1 MITLL
6 VIAIF
11 GVTCNLIVAG
21 FVIANDVYNKGLD
34 YTIGDLLRV
43 LRLSLF
49 PYLFLV
55 VILIE
60 TKCLDHIILKGKK
73 NE

>member
-11 GVTCNLIVAG
+11 GVTFNLIVAG
-21 FVIANDVYNKGLD
+21 FAIANDVYNKGLD
-34 YTIGDLLRV
+34 YTIGDLLSV
-43 LRLSLF
+43 LILSLL

-60 TKCLDHIILKGKK
+60 TKYLDYIILKGKK